1 MTHFFMGRGQTRE
14 LDTYIGIYGRLHTD
28 FCDING
34 CQLEIT
40 RGKCISEFLSLR
52 YTIYT
57 TYGIS
62 ISEFQLATTFVVVV
76 VVLIYSS

>member
-1 MTHFFMGRGQTRE
+1 MTHFFMGCGQTRK
-14 LDTYIGIYGRLHTD
+14 LDTYIGIYERLHTD